1 MGRFVPRPHLQQMSA
16 TPHGG
21 SHQLR
26 AAGLDPALLADFSA
40 SLLPVAP
47 PPAVRAA
54 LLSVPIRPYPDP
66 TVSRLRAAL
75 APLHGAGPAE
85 VLCGNGSVALIHAI
99 CRLCVAP
106 GEVGLVV
113 GPTFGEYAAGL
124 RLVGAHVVEV
134 CTTDPDLSLIH
145 I

>member
-1 MGRFVPRPHLQQMSA
+1 MRRLVPRPHLQQMSA

-26 AAGLDPALLADFSA
+26 AVGLDRALLADFSA

-66 TVSRLRAAL
+66 TVPRLRAAL
-75 APLHGAGPAE
+75 APLHGAEPAE
-85 VLCGNGSVALIHAI
+85 VLWGNGPLALIHAI

-106 GEVGLVV
+106 ERSALSW
-113 GPTFGEYAAGL
+113 GP
-124 RLVGAHVVEV
+124 RLGSTQRV
-134 CTTDPDLSLIH
+134 
-145 I
+145 